1 MERKMNPLFWFMWL
15 NETVAFTALALLSCS
30 TLRRP
35 RRTPVLRVIEG
46 GRQPDGPRLLK
57 LNRISVIRQV
67 R

>member
-46 GRQPDGPRLLK
+46 GRRPDGPRLLK
-57 LNRISVIRQV
+57 LGHISAIRQV

>member
-1 MERKMNPLFWFMWL
+1 MNPLFWFMWL
-15 NETVAFTALALLSCS
+15 NATVAFTASALLSCS
-30 TLRRP
+30 PLRTP